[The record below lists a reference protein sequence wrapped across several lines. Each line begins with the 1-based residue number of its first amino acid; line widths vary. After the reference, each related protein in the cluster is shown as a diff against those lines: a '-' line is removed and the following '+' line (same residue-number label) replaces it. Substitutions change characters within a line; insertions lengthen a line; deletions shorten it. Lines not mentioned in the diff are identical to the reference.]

1 MNRKMTFLL
10 ICFIAL
16 LGPGILLA
24 QEDISL
30 QSLSDR
36 IDSLF
41 SSVTDL
47 ATRIEALET
56 QVAPPPSTSTP
67 TITATP
73 PGSTAT
79 PAKTVTPTKAAT
91 PTPSST
97 TPRYEVHAIFD
108 EYEAN
113 EARADAK
120 YLNKIIE
127 VTGIILDIEKK
138 GGGVFSGPERYE
150 VTLDGKGFLRFLD
163 CDFPLSL
170 KNSVLALD
178 AGQSVTLRGFVSFG
192 NTVKIRMQRCE
203 IVE

>member
-1 MNRKMTFLL
+1 MNRKLTILL
-10 ICFIAL
+10 ICITAL
-16 LGPGILLA
+16 LGPSILLA

-30 QSLSDR
+30 KSLSDR

-67 TITATP
+67 TITTTP
-73 PGSTAT
+73 PRRTA
-79 PAKTVTPTKAAT
+79 TPTKAAT
-91 PTPSST
+91 PTPSSAI
-97 TPRYEVHAIFD
+97 PRYQVHAIFD

-120 YLNKIIE
+120 YLNKVIE
-127 VTGIILDIEKK
+127 VTGTIVDIEKK

-170 KNSVLALD
+170 GESVLALD
-178 AGQSVTLRGFVSFG
+178 AGQSVTLRGYVSSG
-192 NTVKIRMQRCE
+192 STVKIRMQRCE

>member
-1 MNRKMTFLL
+1 MNRKML
-10 ICFIAL
+10 ILFICIFAL

-36 IDSLF
+36 IDTLF
-41 SSVTDL
+41 SNFTDL

-67 TITATP
+67 TTTTTP
-73 PGSTAT
+73 PKMTA
-79 PAKTVTPTKAAT
+79 TPTKAVT

-97 TPRYEVHAIFD
+97 IPRYQVHAIFD

-120 YLNKIIE
+120 YLNKTIE
-127 VTGIILDIEKK
+127 VTGIIVDIEKK

-150 VTLDGKGFLRFLD
+150 VTLDGKGFLRYLD

-170 KNSVLALD
+170 KDEVLALD
-178 AGQSVTLRGFVSFG
+178 AGKSVTLRGHVSFG
-192 NTVKIRMQRCE
+192 NSVKIRMKNCK

>member
-1 MNRKMTFLL
+1 MNRKLTILL
-10 ICFIAL
+10 ICITAL

-67 TITATP
+67 TITTTP
-73 PGSTAT
+73 PRRTA
-79 PAKTVTPTKAAT
+79 TPTKAAT
-91 PTPSST
+91 PTPSSII
-97 TPRYEVHAIFD
+97 PRYQVHAIFD

-120 YLNKIIE
+120 YLNKVIE
-127 VTGIILDIEKK
+127 VTGTIVDIEKK

-170 KNSVLALD
+170 RESVLALD
-178 AGQSVTLRGFVSFG
+178 AGQSVTLRGYVSSG
-192 NTVKIRMQRCE
+192 STVKVRMQRCE

>member
-1 MNRKMTFLL
+1 MNRKLTILL
-10 ICFIAL
+10 ICITAL
-16 LGPGILLA
+16 LGPSILLA

-30 QSLSDR
+30 KSLSDR

-67 TITATP
+67 TITTTP
-73 PGSTAT
+73 PRRTA
-79 PAKTVTPTKAAT
+79 TPTKAAT
-91 PTPSST
+91 PTPSSAI
-97 TPRYEVHAIFD
+97 PRYQVHAIFD

-120 YLNKIIE
+120 YLNKVIE
-127 VTGIILDIEKK
+127 VTGTIVDIEKK

-170 KNSVLALD
+170 RESVLALD
-178 AGQSVTLRGFVSFG
+178 AGQSVTLRGYVSSG
-192 NTVKIRMQRCE
+192 STVKIRMQRCE

>member
-1 MNRKMTFLL
+1 MNRKLTILL
-10 ICFIAL
+10 ICITAL
-16 LGPGILLA
+16 LGPSILLA

-30 QSLSDR
+30 KSLSDR

-41 SSVTDL
+41 SSVTEL

-67 TITATP
+67 TITTTP
-73 PGSTAT
+73 PRRTA
-79 PAKTVTPTKAAT
+79 TPTKAAT
-91 PTPSST
+91 PTPSSAI
-97 TPRYEVHAIFD
+97 PRYQVHAIFD

-120 YLNKIIE
+120 YLNKVIE
-127 VTGIILDIEKK
+127 VTGTIVDVEKK

-170 KNSVLALD
+170 RESVLALD
-178 AGQSVTLRGFVSFG
+178 AGQSVTLRGYVSFG
-192 NTVKIRMQRCE
+192 NTVKVRMQRCE

>member
-1 MNRKMTFLL
+1 MNRKLTILL
-10 ICFIAL
+10 ICITAL
-16 LGPGILLA
+16 LGPSILLA

-67 TITATP
+67 TITTTP
-73 PGSTAT
+73 PRRTA
-79 PAKTVTPTKAAT
+79 TPTKAAT
-91 PTPSST
+91 PTPSSII
-97 TPRYEVHAIFD
+97 PRYQVHAIFD

-120 YLNKIIE
+120 YLNKVIE
-127 VTGIILDIEKK
+127 VTGTIVDIEKK

-170 KNSVLALD
+170 RESVLALD
-178 AGQSVTLRGFVSFG
+178 AGQSVTLRGYVSSG
-192 NTVKIRMQRCE
+192 STVKVRMQRCE

>member
-1 MNRKMTFLL
+1 MNRKLTILL
-10 ICFIAL
+10 ICITAL
-16 LGPGILLA
+16 LGPSILLA

-30 QSLSDR
+30 KSLSDR

-67 TITATP
+67 TITTTP
-73 PGSTAT
+73 PRRTA
-79 PAKTVTPTKAAT
+79 TPTKAAT
-91 PTPSST
+91 PTPSRAI
-97 TPRYEVHAIFD
+97 PRYQVHAIFD

-120 YLNKIIE
+120 YLNKVIE
-127 VTGIILDIEKK
+127 VTGTIVDIEKK

-170 KNSVLALD
+170 GESVLALD
-178 AGQSVTLRGFVSFG
+178 AGQSVTLRGYVSSG
-192 NTVKIRMQRCE
+192 STVKIRMQRCE

>member
-1 MNRKMTFLL
+1 MNRKLTILL
-10 ICFIAL
+10 ICITAL
-16 LGPGILLA
+16 LGPSILLA

-30 QSLSDR
+30 KSLSDR

-67 TITATP
+67 TITTTP
-73 PGSTAT
+73 PRRTA
-79 PAKTVTPTKAAT
+79 TPTKAAT
-91 PTPSST
+91 PTPSSAI
-97 TPRYEVHAIFD
+97 PRYQVHAIFD

-120 YLNKIIE
+120 YLNKVIE
-127 VTGIILDIEKK
+127 VTGTIVDIEKK

-163 CDFPLSL
+163 CDFALSL
-170 KNSVLALD
+170 GESVLALD
-178 AGQSVTLRGFVSFG
+178 AGQSVTLRGYVSSG
-192 NTVKIRMQRCE
+192 STVKIRMQRCE

>member
-1 MNRKMTFLL
+1 MNRKLTILL
-10 ICFIAL
+10 ICITAL
-16 LGPGILLA
+16 LGPSILLA

-30 QSLSDR
+30 KSLSDR

-67 TITATP
+67 TITTTP
-73 PGSTAT
+73 PRRTA
-79 PAKTVTPTKAAT
+79 TPTKAAT
-91 PTPSST
+91 PTPSRAI
-97 TPRYEVHAIFD
+97 PRYQVHAIFD

-113 EARADAK
+113 EARADAR
-120 YLNKIIE
+120 YLNKVIE
-127 VTGIILDIEKK
+127 VTGTIVDIEKK

-170 KNSVLALD
+170 GESVLALD
-178 AGQSVTLRGFVSFG
+178 AGQSVTLRGYVSSG
-192 NTVKIRMQRCE
+192 STVKVRMQRCE

>member
-1 MNRKMTFLL
+1 MNRKLTILL
-10 ICFIAL
+10 ICITAL
-16 LGPGILLA
+16 LGPSILLA

-30 QSLSDR
+30 KSLSDR

-67 TITATP
+67 TITTTP
-73 PGSTAT
+73 PRRTA
-79 PAKTVTPTKAAT
+79 TPTKAAT
-91 PTPSST
+91 PTPSSAI
-97 TPRYEVHAIFD
+97 PRYQVHAIFD

-113 EARADAK
+113 EARADAR
-120 YLNKIIE
+120 YLNKVIE
-127 VTGIILDIEKK
+127 VTGTIVDIEKK

-170 KNSVLALD
+170 GESVLALD
-178 AGQSVTLRGFVSFG
+178 AGQSVTLRGYVSSG
-192 NTVKIRMQRCE
+192 STVKIRMQRCE